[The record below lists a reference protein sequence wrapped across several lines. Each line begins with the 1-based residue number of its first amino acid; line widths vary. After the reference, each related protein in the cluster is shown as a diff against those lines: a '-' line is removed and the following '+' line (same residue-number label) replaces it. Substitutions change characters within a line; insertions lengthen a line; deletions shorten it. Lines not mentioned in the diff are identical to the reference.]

1 MSEQYR
7 PRSRPRR
14 SGYAGPQNS
23 RPRTRRGGRGPGP
36 RLVTAR
42 RVLALVCVCLVAAGA
57 WFAYRAIQPFLTAFN
72 SGNPI
77 NSIASQFHPP
87 AGSVGWKLEHGQRV
101 NILIMGY
108 GGPGANDAPYLTD
121 SDMVLSI
128 NPATDQA
135 MMASIPRDLK
145 VQICAYT
152 DGSCDV
158 NKFNVAYSTGMLNSA
173 YPGKKPQFSGTG
185 KNRGGNLAM
194 QTATEVTGLHLD
206 GYAAFDFD
214 AFKYLVD
221 DLGGVDICLSSPL
234 DDYQYPNSGD
244 GYIQGG
250 IHFKAGCQHVNG
262 TQALELARSRH
273 AVQPQ
278 QATDFARIARQQLLV
293 EAIMKKAES
302 ADAIT
307 RAPQL
312 MSTLQ
317 SQFSTNLSLTDLRIL
332 YDWYKKVGPAGISKV
347 AITLTNFLYDTDSD
361 PSCVDGAP
369 YAYYECPLD
378 STWGSLH
385 HYFASYFVPP
395 AALKEKAPIQVANAS
410 YGLEAMGTQVV
421 AALQPLGL
429 SVTGQ
434 VRVDT
439 ASTSTVYDY
448 SPKKDGR
455 TAQWLAGYFGARVV
469 DATASTP
476 APTSS
481 PPAGGIVLV
490 LGRNFSLR
498 WVGEGT

>member
-1 MSEQYR
+1 M
-7 PRSRPRR
+7 
-14 SGYAGPQNS
+14 
-23 RPRTRRGGRGPGP
+23 
-36 RLVTAR
+36 R
-42 RVLALVCVCLVAAGA
+42 RVLALVCVCLVLAAV
-57 WFAYRAIQPFLTAFN
+57 WFAYHAIQPFLSAFN
-72 SGNPI
+72 SGNPVS
-77 NSIASQFHPP
+77 SIANQFNPP

-101 NILIMGY
+101 NILVMGY

-128 NPATDQA
+128 NPATNQA

-152 DGSCDV
+152 NGSCDV

-173 YPGKKPQFSGTG
+173 YTGKKPQFSGAD
-185 KNRGGNLAM
+185 KDRGGNLAM
-194 QTATEVTGLHLD
+194 QTASEVTGLHFD

-221 DLGGVDICLSSPL
+221 DLGGVDVCLTSPL
-234 DDYQYPNSGD
+234 DDYQYPNNDD
-244 GYIQGG
+244 GYIAGG

-273 AVQPQ
+273 AIQAS
-278 QATDFARIARQQLLV
+278 QATDFARIARQQLLI

-312 MSTLQ
+312 MQTLQ
-317 SQFSTNLSLTDLRIL
+317 TQFSTDLSLTDLRIL
-332 YDWYKKVGPAGISKV
+332 YDWYKKVGPTGIGKV
-347 AITLTNFLYDTDSD
+347 AVTLTNFLYDTDSD
-361 PSCVDGAP
+361 PSCADGAA

-378 STWGSLH
+378 PSWGILH
-385 HYFASYFVPP
+385 QYFSSYFVPP
-395 AALKEKAPIQVANAS
+395 RTLAEKAPIQVANAS
-410 YGLEAMGTQVV
+410 YGLSDMGPQVV

-429 SVTGQ
+429 DVTGQ

-439 ASTSTVYDY
+439 SSTSTVYDY
-448 SPKKDGR
+448 SPKKDGK
-455 TAQWLAGYFGARVV
+455 TAQWLATYFGAKVV
-469 DATASTP
+469 NATSATP
-476 APTSS
+476 VPSPDPPT
-481 PPAGGIVLV
+481 GGILLV

-498 WVGEGT
+498 WVGETT